1 MKTLIFSLLLLA
13 VLAKNIKV
21 FRYKY
26 GNLTIDRELPRNVSG
41 TFLTQ
46 TEGNVSILFFMGTE
60 KHTMIPFNIIAQKI
74 DSSSEQIF
82 SCLRGTWKNRE
93 RMAMT
98 GRIAIES
105 TKAGARA
112 TGSCFS
118 LNSKTVWVLEAAGER
133 DEELFYDPED
143 AGFRAAGLVSQS
155 NSLYNAHEVIGYAIA
170 DMPFFAKSC
179 NGILKNFPAEE
190 DDDPGMIIVGTDGK
204 HCGIIDSEGDK
215 FIHANPAKRV
225 VTLTSLELAKQFFPK
240 GYVYRDYPKV
250 DMLIDY

>member
-21 FRYKY
+21 FRYEH
-26 GNLTIDRELPRNVSG
+26 GNLTIGRELPRKISG

-60 KHTMIPFNIIAQKI
+60 KQTMVPFSIIGQKV
-74 DSSSEQIF
+74 DNSSSQVF
-82 SCLRGTWKNRE
+82 SCLRGIWRNRE
-93 RMAMT
+93 KIAMT
-98 GRIAIES
+98 GRITIES
-105 TKAGARA
+105 VKAGTRV

-118 LNSKTVWVLEAAGER
+118 LDSKMVWVLEGQGER
-133 DEELFYDPED
+133 DESFFYDPED
-143 AGFRAAGLVSQS
+143 AGLRAASLVSQS

-179 NGILKNFPAEE
+179 SGILKNFPIEE

-204 HCGIIDSEGDK
+204 HCGIIDSEGYK
-215 FIHANPAKRV
+215 FIHANPAKKV
-225 VTLTSLELAKQFFPK
+225 VTLTSLELAGQFFPK
-240 GYVYRDYPKV
+240 GYEFRGYPKV
-250 DMLIDY
+250 DMLINY